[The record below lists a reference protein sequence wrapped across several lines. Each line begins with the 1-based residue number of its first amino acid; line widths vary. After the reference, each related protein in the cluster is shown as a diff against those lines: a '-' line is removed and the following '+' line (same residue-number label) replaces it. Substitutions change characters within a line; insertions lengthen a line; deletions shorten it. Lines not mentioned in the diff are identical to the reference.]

1 MLISMS
7 VLLLTFLLILSLSH
21 DVLFDADLDV
31 SHLVDV
37 VVVYLYVVVNLLV
50 VVVNLYVVV
59 NLLVVAVN
67 LYVVELYLF
76 VVD

>member
-1 MLISMS
+1 M
-7 VLLLTFLLILSLSH
+7 TFLLILSH

-37 VVVYLYVVVNLLV
+37 VVAYLYVVVVNLCV
-50 VVVNLYVVV
+50 VVVNL
-59 NLLVVAVN
+59 L
-67 LYVVELYLF
+67 VVELYLF